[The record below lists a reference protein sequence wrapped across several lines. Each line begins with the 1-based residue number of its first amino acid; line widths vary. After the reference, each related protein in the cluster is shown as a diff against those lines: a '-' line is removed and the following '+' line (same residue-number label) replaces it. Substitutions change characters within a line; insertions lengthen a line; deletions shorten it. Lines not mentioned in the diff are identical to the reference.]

1 MRNKT
6 ELTTQQEF
14 ELVLKKC
21 RDLFEKKMHDY
32 GSAWRIMRPIS
43 VTDQIYIKANRIRS
57 IEIKGNSLIE
67 DGVTDEFIGIIN
79 YSLIGLIQLKL
90 GAASVDSTS
99 ESEADIMAMYD
110 EYAQITLDLMLK
122 KNHDY
127 DEAWRHMR
135 VSSFT
140 DLILMK
146 IFRTK
151 QIENLQ
157 GQTLVSEGID
167 ANYMDMLNYSVFA
180 LIKLLIEA

>member
-1 MRNKT
+1 MQNKT
-6 ELTTQQEF
+6 GLTTQQEF

-90 GAASVDSTS
+90 GAASVDSTT
-99 ESEADIMAMYD
+99 EDEADIMAM
-110 EYAQITLDLMLK
+110 
-122 KNHDY
+122 
-127 DEAWRHMR
+127 
-135 VSSFT
+135 
-140 DLILMK
+140 
-146 IFRTK
+146 
-151 QIENLQ
+151 
-157 GQTLVSEGID
+157 
-167 ANYMDMLNYSVFA
+167 
-180 LIKLLIEA
+180 